1 MIVYYKLIWN
11 LELFSSESNHSTII
25 LIIIS
30 DIFKTTS
37 ACLDSVA
44 TLTCSNGGTITTLF
58 ANMGRTDSV
67 TCAGNSPGSRCG
79 NSNTDTLAV
88 KAACDGRATCT
99 IQAAW
104 VNFGGTDT
112 CTAISPATGT
122 VGSYLYI
129 AYGCYVKIASNSNTQ
144 YSSIY

>member
-1 MIVYYKLIWN
+1 MHSFGIWN
-11 LELFSSESNHSTII
+11 CFYCLQQNYQPTIMSI
-25 LIIIS
+25 FIS
-30 DIFKTTS
+30 DLFKTTS
-37 ACLDSVA
+37 ACLNSVA

-67 TCAGNSPGSRCG
+67 TCVGNSPGSRCG

-129 AYGCYVKIASNSNTQ
+129 AYGCYVKISSNSNTQ